1 MKQVDIEVIVGLRK
15 YSSYIVII
23 FAIKNIKVMK
33 INTQNPIVL
42 AVAKYYGIN
51 TYGKFRTWL
60 SLMSANAAV
69 YYYEDGKL
77 HHTRVR
83 TLRES
88 FYS

>member
-1 MKQVDIEVIVGLRK
+1 MRATWIHEPSFHSIKQLDI
-15 YSSYIVII
+15 
-23 FAIKNIKVMK
+23 MK
-33 INTQNPIVL
+33 INTSNPVVL

-88 FYS
+88 FHS